1 MSYFKQN
8 DLTPMTAEQYATHWG
23 LASEVHQNENDYHW
37 ISSNLPSCAS
47 MLEIGC
53 GNGNSTKQLL
63 TVSKR
68 VVSIEI
74 NDALIQIAQQ
84 NLQQAGY
91 KVCIIE
97 PGIASKVDFSSDID
111 CYLVHASVFDKKILE
126 LLPGLIFDFV
136 IFSFFG
142 SAPIH
147 AADELGKNL
156 DELDTDY
163 AMRYREKATLR
174 AFELKNM
181 SDNCKLCVVDRV
193 NQVSGFSKFDIR
205 NAVAEDLADRLG
217 ISANQISVKTKVNTA
232 MQKTSSSEMQ
242 YITNA
247 SMARMNG
254 TPLIALSLI

>member
-8 DLTPMTAEQYATHWG
+8 DLTPMTADQYATHWG

-37 ISSNLPSCAS
+37 IASNLNSCGS

-53 GNGNSTKQLL
+53 GNGNGTKQLL
-63 TVSKR
+63 AVSKK

-74 NDALIQIAQQ
+74 NDSLIKIAEQ

-91 KVCIIE
+91 KVAIID
-97 PGIASKVDFSSDID
+97 PSIATEVDFSSDIN
-111 CYLVHASVFDKKILE
+111 CYLVHASVFDEKVVE
-126 LLPGLIFDFV
+126 LLSGHLFDFV

-147 AADELGKNL
+147 AADELGKTL

-193 NQVSGFSKFDIR
+193 NQVSGHSKFDIR
-205 NAVAEDLADRLG
+205 NAVAGDLADRLG

-232 MQKTSSSEMQ
+232 MQKASSSEMQ

-247 SMARMNG
+247 SMARMSG

>member
-23 LASEVHQNENDYHW
+23 LASEVHQNENDYSW
-37 ISSNLPSCAS
+37 ISSNLKPCAS

-53 GNGNSTKQLL
+53 GNGNSTRQLL
-63 TVSKR
+63 AVSKK

-74 NDALIQIAQQ
+74 NDSLIQVAQQ
-84 NLQQAGY
+84 NLQQAGH
-91 KVCIIE
+91 KVKIID
-97 PGIASKVDFSSDID
+97 PSMAMTIDFSSDID
-111 CYLVHASVFDKKILE
+111 CYLIHASVFDEKVVG
-126 LLPGLIFDFV
+126 LLSGLLFDFV

-147 AADELGKNL
+147 AADELGKSL

-163 AMRYREKATLR
+163 AQRYREKATVR

-193 NQVSGFSKFDIR
+193 NQVSGHSKFDIR
-205 NAVAEDLADRLG
+205 NAVAKDLADRLG
-217 ISANQISVKTKVNTA
+217 ILAGQISVKTKVNTA
-232 MQKTSSSEMQ
+232 MQKAVMVPT
-242 YITNA
+242 Y
-247 SMARMNG
+247 
-254 TPLIALSLI
+254 